1 MAPAFD
7 TLPEAVVLTAEPAP
21 VPIDWAAAV
30 LQAHWGVDG
39 TLAPLS
45 GERDANFRV
54 DADDGTRW
62 LFKAA
67 HPIEPPEVTDY
78 QTQALDHLARHAPA
92 LPVQRLRPTRGGA
105 LSLALTAPDGRPR
118 VLRLISWLE
127 GLPAPQAPRT
137 AALRDDVARMQA
149 RLHRALATLRH
160 PAEAR
165 QLPWDLQRAEAVDSL
180 LDQLPQT
187 AGQPQRLAMARGVLR
202 HHVAQVRGAL
212 AALPRQ
218 AIHNDFNLYN
228 LLVQPDAPA
237 RVSGVLDFG
246 DMLAAPRIC
255 DVAVAAS
262 YQLDDADGAAS
273 LASVAQFA
281 AAYHAES
288 PLTAYELELLWP
300 LVQARLVMVVAT
312 SGWRAQRQ
320 PDQADYLLRNNA
332 ISWQR
337 LAATQQV
344 DPAAARQALHAACP
358 APSAQLSSSASTDA
372 PATDASAIATP

>member
-1 MAPAFD
+1 MAIHTAAGAARPLAPAFD
-7 TLPEAVVLTAEPAP
+7 TLPEAAVLTAAPAP
-21 VPIDWAAAV
+21 VPLHWASGM
-30 LQAHWGVDG
+30 LQAHWGLGG

-78 QTQALDHLARHAPA
+78 QTQALAHLARQAPM
-92 LPVQRLRPTRGGA
+92 LPVQRLRPTQAGA
-105 LSLALTAPDGRPR
+105 LSLRLGAPDGRPR
-118 VLRLISWLE
+118 VLRLISWLD
-127 GLPAPQAPRT
+127 GLPAPQAPRS

-160 PAEAR
+160 PAQAR
-165 QLPWDLQRAEAVDSL
+165 QLPWDLQRAEAMDSL
-180 LDQLPQT
+180 LDAVPD
-187 AGQPQRLAMARGVLR
+187 AARRAMARAVLR
-202 HHVAQVRGAL
+202 RHVDQVRGAL
-212 AALPRQ
+212 ARLPRQ

-228 LLVQPDAPA
+228 LLVDPAQPQ

-246 DMLAAPRIC
+246 DMLAAPRIA

-262 YQLDDADGAAS
+262 YQLDDRDGQAS
-273 LASVAQFA
+273 LASVLQFA
-281 AAYHAES
+281 RAYHAES
-288 PLTAYELELLWP
+288 PLGAAELDLLWP
-300 LVQARLVMVVAT
+300 LVQARLVMVVAI

-320 PDQADYLLRNNA
+320 PAQAAYLLRNNA

-337 LAATQQV
+337 LAATQAV
-344 DPAAARQALHAACP
+344 DSEAARQALHAAC
-358 APSAQLSSSASTDA
+358 AA
-372 PATDASAIATP
+372 